1 MSMKALRTGQ
11 RRTARLA
18 GSAGASRASLTGGC
32 GEKLTGGIRLTGEV
46 RIKVQSILRR
56 LQLGSGL
63 VMLTYLF
70 LHLINHAL
78 GIWSIDLAGRG
89 LVLALR
95 LWRSVP
101 GTVSLY
107 GAASVHFALAL
118 HTTYERRHWAL
129 PRAEWI
135 RLWAGLSLPLLLIRH
150 AVSTRLASTL
160 YGFEPDYERV
170 IVVLLTSGTQGLQ
183 LALLAPGWI
192 HGCLGLW
199 FRLRH
204 YSWARR
210 LKPALLALFVQ
221 LPLLSAAGF
230 IRMLRFVEGKSRVL
244 PPVDATLAVHQAALD
259 NSRHVLVTLYL
270 TLIASA
276 VILGQVRNAIERR
289 RYRLR
294 PDSGGDSF

>member
-1 MSMKALRTGQ
+1 
-11 RRTARLA
+11 
-18 GSAGASRASLTGGC
+18 
-32 GEKLTGGIRLTGEV
+32 
-46 RIKVQSILRR
+46 VQSILRR

-70 LHLINHAL
+70 LHLVNHAL
-78 GIWSIDLAGRG
+78 GIWSLDLAGRG

-95 LWRSVP
+95 LWRSAP
-101 GTVSLY
+101 GTVALY
-107 GAASVHFALAL
+107 GAASLHFALAL
-118 HTTYERRHWAL
+118 HTLYGRRHWAL
-129 PRAEWI
+129 PPAEWL

-150 AVSTRLASTL
+150 AVTTRLASSL

-204 YSWARR
+204 YVWARR
-210 LKPALLALFVQ
+210 LRPALLSFVVL

-230 IRMLRFVEGKSRVL
+230 IRMMQAVEGKGLRL
-244 PPVDATLAVHQAALD
+244 PAADPTLVTHHLALD
-259 NSRHVLVTLYL
+259 AWRHDLVTLYL
-270 TLIASA
+270 SLIVSA
-276 VILGQVRNAIERR
+276 LALGQLRNWFERQR
-289 RYRLR
+289 AGRSY
-294 PDSGGDSF
+294 F